1 MFLEHVTVEGERW
14 DQIAY
19 AYYGDPLAYER
30 VIAANPD
37 VALTPELPAGLR
49 LLIPL
54 IEQATLKEGLPPW
67 QTE

>member
-30 VIAANPD
+30 IISANPD
-37 VALTPELPAGLR
+37 VALTPALPAGLR
-49 LLIPL
+49 LLVPL
-54 IEQATLKEGLPPW
+54 IEQAALKEGLPPW